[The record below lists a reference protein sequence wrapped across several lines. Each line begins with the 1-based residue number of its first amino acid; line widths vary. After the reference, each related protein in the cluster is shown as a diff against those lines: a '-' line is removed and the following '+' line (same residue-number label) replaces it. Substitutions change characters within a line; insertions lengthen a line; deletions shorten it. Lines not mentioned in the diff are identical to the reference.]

1 MKFAAVPVLA
11 LCLSLV
17 SAQDDPQRGFGL
29 GGRTATA
36 APATRDRE
44 IRSTA
49 TVGILDLQEETHRT
63 DSCVLV
69 DKTST
74 TGYRCSKLNPQHA
87 WCHANKGKCGDWD
100 HLA

>member
-17 SAQDDPQRGFGL
+17 SAQADPQRGFGL
-29 GGRTATA
+29 GAECVKN
-36 APATRDRE
+36 RDCCPCDTG
-44 IRSTA
+44 S
-49 TVGILDLQEETHRT
+49 GDSLYCNLDK
-63 DSCVLV
+63 SS
-69 DKTST
+69 K